1 MPRSV
6 ISGSLRALSDLMADD
21 IVYFDLET
29 QRTANDVGGWGN
41 KHEMGISVAVTYS
54 SKAGEYRVFEQKD
67 AADLI
72 SQLVRAD
79 LVVGFNHI
87 GFDYEVL
94 MGHCIFDFRDQVR
107 SLDLLIELEKKLGHR
122 LKLDAVASATLGFG
136 KTGDGLD
143 AIRWWQEAQTAEQ
156 NGDLV
161 TRGQKI
167 ADIAKYCAYDVKVT
181 KCVHEYGVQ
190 HGHVKYLDRNGR
202 EQKVDVKW

>member
-1 MPRSV
+1 
-6 ISGSLRALSDLMADD
+6 MAED

-41 KHEMGISVAVTYS
+41 KHKMGISIAVTYS
-54 SKAGEYRVFEQKD
+54 TKTDAYRVFEETE

-72 SQLVRAD
+72 NQLKRAD

-94 MGHCIFDFRDQVR
+94 KGHDVMFDPADLPH
-107 SLDLLIELEKKLGHR
+107 SLDLLIELEKILGHR
-122 LKLDAVASATLGFG
+122 LKLDAVASATLGCG

-143 AIRWWQEAQTAEQ
+143 AIRWWQQAMAAEQ
-156 NGDLV
+156 QAKWV
-161 TRGQKI
+161 ERGEKI
-167 ADIAKYCAYDVKVT
+167 AEIAEYCAYDVKVT
-181 KCVHEYGVQ
+181 KCVHEYGVT

-202 EQKVDVKW
+202 EQKVEVKW